1 MRTTIPTLPTVVA
14 VLSLLATATLRADQQ
29 LLENSIKEVRAETLR
44 TKQQLESTLGALN
57 TLTAQAKGDLR
68 PAYQAFAAEIPKTQ
82 AASDWTRSRVK
93 SMNENGQKYFDG
105 WQKELDGISN
115 QSLRKKAQSRMDSV
129 KKSYNKVIASL
140 TTASEKFAPFLS
152 DLSDIQKT
160 LANDITPGGIK
171 AIRGTVNS
179 ANWNYK
185 SVNRAV
191 NEALTE
197 MDKMAKALSPEA
209 VK

>member
-1 MRTTIPTLPTVVA
+1 
-14 VLSLLATATLRADQQ
+14 LSLLATATLRADQQ